1 MAFSNVATPSW
12 IAPGGTQSWWYGW
25 GDNHGQQF
33 ASADMKTPGAEM
45 VVVSES
51 AREETGG
58 AVTYFV
64 TLKNNGPQWC
74 YYNLQGGGAV

>member
-1 MAFSNVATPSW
+1 MAFSNALTPTW
-12 IAPGGTQSWWYGW
+12 IAPGATQSWWYSW

-45 VVVSES
+45 VVIAESER
-51 AREETGG
+51 RESNGSI
-58 AVTYFV
+58 TYFV

-74 YYNLQGGGAV
+74 YYNLQGGGAA